1 MQNIFNFSA
10 GPAMLPQE
18 VMQQAQ
24 EELINWQGLG
34 TSVMEV
40 SHRGKPFIEVA
51 DQAEADLRELL
62 QIPANYTVLFMHGGG
77 RAQFSAVPLNITKS
91 SDLSQ
96 HLVTGQWSV
105 GAEEEAQKFCRSSIV
120 AKSKEIEGKMYVP
133 KQDEWSIAEEPGYFH
148 YCTNETVDGIE
159 IDWVP
164 KSQSGK
170 VPIVADMS
178 SNILSKPLKIEDFG
192 IIYAGAQKNIGP
204 SGLSVVIV
212 RNDLIGFARKDTPAI
227 FNYQL
232 QAASGSMY
240 NTPPTFSWYLA
251 GLVFKWLKAQGGL
264 TEIARVN
271 KQKSHVL
278 YKQIDATGFYSN
290 NVHNEYR
297 SKMNVTFK
305 LSDESLNEVFLKQ
318 AESNGLVA
326 LKGHRAVGGMRAS
339 IYNAMPLAGAQALAD
354 FMKEFERKNG

>member
-24 EELINWQGLG
+24 EEFIDWQGLG

-40 SHRGKPFIEVA
+40 SHRGKPFMAVA
-51 DQAEADLRELL
+51 EQAEADLRDLL
-62 QIPANYTVLFMHGGG
+62 QIPHNYTVLFMHGGG
-77 RAQFSAVPLNITKS
+77 RGQFSAVPLNISKP

-96 HLVTGQWSV
+96 HLVSGQWSI
-105 GAEEEAQKFCRSSIV
+105 GAEQEAQKFCRSKIV
-120 AKSKEIEGKMYVP
+120 ATCKEIDGKMYVP
-133 KQDEWSIAEEPGYFH
+133 KQDEWSIAEESGYFH

-159 IDWVP
+159 INWVP
-164 KSQSGK
+164 KSDSGN

-178 SNILSKPLKIEDFG
+178 SNILSKPMNINDFG
-192 IIYAGAQKNIGP
+192 VIYAGAQKNIGP

-212 RNDLIGFARKDTPAI
+212 RNDLVGISREDTPAI
-227 FNYQL
+227 FDYQL
-232 QAASGSMY
+232 QAKSGSMY

-264 TEIARVN
+264 GAIATLN
-271 KQKSHVL
+271 KRKSDVL
-278 YKQIDATGFYSN
+278 YSQIDATGFYKN
-290 NVHNEYR
+290 NVHNDYR

-305 LSDESLNEVFLKQ
+305 LSDESLNDLFLEQ
-318 AESNGLVA
+318 AEHNGLVA

-354 FMKEFERKNG
+354 FMQEFERKNG

>member
-24 EELINWQGLG
+24 EEFINWQGLG

-40 SHRGKPFIEVA
+40 SHRGKPFMEVA
-51 DQAEADLRELL
+51 AQAEADLRELL
-62 QIPANYTVLFMHGGG
+62 QIPSNYSVLFMHGGG
-77 RAQFSAVPLNITKS
+77 RGQFSAVPLNISKP

-96 HLVTGQWSV
+96 HLVSGQWSI
-105 GAEEEAQKFCRSSIV
+105 GAEQEAQKFCRSSIV
-120 AKSKEIEGKMYVP
+120 ATSKEIDGKMYVP
-133 KQDEWSIAEEPGYFH
+133 KQDEWSIAEESGYFH

-159 IDWVP
+159 INWVP
-164 KSQSGK
+164 KSDSGN

-178 SNILSKPLKIEDFG
+178 SNILSKPLNIEDYG

-212 RNDLIGFARKDTPAI
+212 RNDLVGISRKDTPAI
-227 FNYQL
+227 FDYQL
-232 QAASGSMY
+232 QAKSGSMY

-264 TEIARVN
+264 DAIAALNQR
-271 KQKSHVL
+271 KSDVL
-278 YKQIDATGFYSN
+278 YSQIDATGFYKN

-305 LSDESLNEVFLKQ
+305 LSDESLNDLFLEQ
-318 AESNGLVA
+318 AENNGLVA

-354 FMKEFERKNG
+354 FMQEFERKNG

>member
-24 EELINWQGLG
+24 EEFINWQGLG

-40 SHRGKPFIEVA
+40 SHRGKPFIQVA
-51 DQAEADLRELL
+51 EQAEADLRELL
-62 QIPANYTVLFMHGGG
+62 QIPTNYTVLFMHGGG
-77 RAQFSAVPLNITKS
+77 RGQFSTVPLNISKP

-96 HLVTGQWSV
+96 HLVSGQWSI
-105 GAEEEAQKFCRSSIV
+105 GAEKEAQKFCRSSIV
-120 AKSKEIEGKMYVP
+120 ATSKEIDGKVYVP
-133 KQDEWSIAEEPGYFH
+133 KQDEWSIAEESGYFH
-148 YCTNETVDGIE
+148 YCTNETVEGIE
-159 IDWVP
+159 INWVP
-164 KSQSGK
+164 KSTSGT

-178 SNILSKPLKIEDFG
+178 SNILSKPINIEDFG

-212 RNDLIGFARKDTPAI
+212 RNDLVGMSRKDTPAI
-227 FNYQL
+227 LDYQL
-232 QAASGSMY
+232 QANSGSMY

-264 TEIARVN
+264 NTIATLN
-271 KQKSHVL
+271 QQKSELL
-278 YKQIDATGFYSN
+278 YSQIDATGFYKN
-290 NVHNEYR
+290 NVHNDYR
-297 SKMNVTFK
+297 SKMNVTFT
-305 LSDESLNEVFLKQ
+305 LSDESLNPVFLEQ
-318 AESNGLVA
+318 AEQNGLVA

-354 FMKEFERKNG
+354 FMQEFERKNG

>member
-1 MQNIFNFSA
+1 
-10 GPAMLPQE
+10 
-18 VMQQAQ
+18 
-24 EELINWQGLG
+24 
-34 TSVMEV
+34 
-40 SHRGKPFIEVA
+40 
-51 DQAEADLRELL
+51 
-62 QIPANYTVLFMHGGG
+62 
-77 RAQFSAVPLNITKS
+77 
-91 SDLSQ
+91 
-96 HLVTGQWSV
+96 
-105 GAEEEAQKFCRSSIV
+105 
-120 AKSKEIEGKMYVP
+120 
-133 KQDEWSIAEEPGYFH
+133 
-148 YCTNETVDGIE
+148 
-159 IDWVP
+159 
-164 KSQSGK
+164 
-170 VPIVADMS
+170 
-178 SNILSKPLKIEDFG
+178 
-192 IIYAGAQKNIGP
+192 
-204 SGLSVVIV
+204 V